1 MSLTW
6 TQFINRNVL
15 TTPLEFFAGV
25 IDPDATIGSFPA
37 VSMTDALDITAYSY
51 MLIPL
56 NFQSFVGA
64 DLLVVAGGT
73 GNMRFS
79 VDTTWGAVGIETY
92 NAHSDAIAAGQIA
105 VTVNR
110 INSIDISAAL
120 TGVAAGDLV
129 GIKFIRLAANA
140 LDTVGAV
147 CYLVGVRLKYV

>member
-6 TQFINRNVL
+6 NQFINRNVL

-37 VSMTDALDITAYSY
+37 VSMTDGADITAYTY
-51 MLIPL
+51 MLIPT
-56 NFQSFVGA
+56 NFQAFVSA
-64 DLLVVAGGT
+64 DLLIVAGGT
-73 GNMRFS
+73 GDMRFS
-79 VDTTWGAVGIETY
+79 IDTTWGGAGTETY
-92 NAHSDAIAAGQIA
+92 NSASDNIAAGQIA
-105 VTVNR
+105 VTLNL

-129 GIKFIRLAANA
+129 GIKFIRLAANV

-147 CYLVGVRLKYV
+147 CYMVGVRLKYV